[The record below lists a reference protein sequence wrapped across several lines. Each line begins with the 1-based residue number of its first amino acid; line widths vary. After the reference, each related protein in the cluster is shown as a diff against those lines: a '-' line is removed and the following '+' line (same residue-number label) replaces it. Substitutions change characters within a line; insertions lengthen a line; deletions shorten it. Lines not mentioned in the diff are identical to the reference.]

1 MTRSV
6 RQKCEKE
13 TRESDLSDEPE
24 MENLECLKLDD
35 DGIVDWTRLP
45 DDAVIDV
52 FTRLSYRDRA
62 NMSSACKSWRS
73 VGSSSCLWRSL
84 DLRAH
89 RCEGELM
96 ECLASR
102 CSNLQKLRFRGSA
115 NTDSL
120 VSIRANNLKE
130 LSGDFCKVLSDSTLT
145 LIVTYYKLLE
155 SIQLG
160 PDNCEMITS
169 DGLYSIAIYCPNLK
183 KLRLSG
189 ISDVSYQA
197 IRALADRCPNLHDI
211 GFIDCLNI
219 STASLANVV
228 QLRFLSVAGT
238 TDIDWDSAGENWTN
252 LPYLEGLDVSRTD
265 VDPENFTR
273 LVESIDSLKV
283 VCTFNCPVL
292 EEDPAVYKSHGKMML
307 GFSNDTF
314 KVLSSMFPD
323 TKSEQAV
330 FSDWRSGSNKNDAN
344 LDILMMWVEW
354 ILSHAL
360 LCIAEANLTGLD
372 QFWLDQGADLLL
384 TLLQSSQADVQEW
397 AATGLATFAV
407 VNDISI
413 KVDAGRV
420 KAVRKGGGVQ
430 LLLRLARSLNE
441 GLQLEATK
449 AISNLST
456 NPAFARS
463 VAGEGG
469 ITVLAS
475 LAKSTNR
482 FVAEEAAGGLWNL
495 SAGDKHMGAIF
506 DAGAI
511 KSLVDLII
519 KWPRGGHRVLER
531 AAGALANLA
540 ADEKYSM
547 EVAAVGGISAV
558 VTLACT
564 CKHRG
569 VQEQATRALA
579 NLTGH
584 GDSNTNIVMAGQED
598 RVIDVLILLIRSQ
611 HDAVRQEAATA
622 LWHLSGDARNRER
635 IALAGG
641 VVALV
646 ALAQSC
652 VYASPRLQEGAAGA
666 LWALS
671 VSEANSI
678 AIGREGGITALIA
691 LAQSP
696 SENVHEIAAG
706 ALSSLVFNPE
716 NALRLVE
723 DGGIS
728 VLISRLSSISKLA
741 RFMAAIALAYIY
753 DGRKDE
759 LAPVGSS
766 TNGRSNR
773 IILCTAMTQIQKS
786 LLSFAHPLMSCSTAL
801 SATPAVVAQVTE
813 FARIPEVGQLRCSQ
827 AEIGRFVSMLRHQYR
842 QLKLCAA
849 FALLQF
855 TAPGGQH
862 ALHHVNLLQAS
873 GAARVLRVTAAA
885 KSAPLETRVFAKC
898 VLRNMEYLQTD
909 TST

>member
-73 VGSSSCLWRSL
+73 VGSSSCLWQSL

-89 RCEGELM
+89 RCKWELM
-96 ECLASR
+96 EGLASR

-160 PDNCEMITS
+160 PDSCEMITS

-219 STASLANVV
+219 STTSLASVV

-238 TDIDWDSAGENWTN
+238 TDIDWDSAGENWTS
-252 LPYLEGLDVSRTD
+252 LQYLEGLDVSRTD

-292 EEDPAVYKSHGKMML
+292 EEDPAVYNSHGKMML

-314 KVLSSMFPD
+314 KVLSSMFPG

-330 FSDWRSGSNKNDAN
+330 FSDWRNGSNKNDAN

-384 TLLQSSQADVQEW
+384 TLLQSSQDDVQEW

-441 GLQLEATK
+441 GLQLGATK

-495 SAGDKHMGAIF
+495 SAGDKH
-506 DAGAI
+506 
-511 KSLVDLII
+511 K
-519 KWPRGGHRVLER
+519 ER

-569 VQEQATRALA
+569 VQEQATRVLA

-584 GDSNTNIVMAGQED
+584 GDSNTNIVMVGQED
-598 RVIDVLILLIRSQ
+598 GVIDVLILLIRSQ
-611 HDAVRQEAATA
+611 HDAVRQEAAIA

-635 IALAGG
+635 IVLAGG
-641 VVALV
+641 VEALV

-652 VYASPRLQEGAAGA
+652 VYASPHLQEGAAGA

-696 SENVHEIAAG
+696 SE
-706 ALSSLVFNPE
+706 
-716 NALRLVE
+716 
-723 DGGIS
+723 
-728 VLISRLSSISKLA
+728 
-741 RFMAAIALAYIY
+741 
-753 DGRKDE
+753 
-759 LAPVGSS
+759 
-766 TNGRSNR
+766 
-773 IILCTAMTQIQKS
+773 
-786 LLSFAHPLMSCSTAL
+786 
-801 SATPAVVAQVTE
+801 
-813 FARIPEVGQLRCSQ
+813 
-827 AEIGRFVSMLRHQYR
+827 VSG
-842 QLKLCAA
+842 C
-849 FALLQF
+849 FCF
-855 TAPGGQH
+855 
-862 ALHHVNLLQAS
+862 
-873 GAARVLRVTAAA
+873 
-885 KSAPLETRVFAKC
+885 
-898 VLRNMEYLQTD
+898 
-909 TST
+909 

>member
-13 TRESDLSDEPE
+13 TRESDLSDQPE

-160 PDNCEMITS
+160 PDSCEMITS
-169 DGLYSIAIYCPNLK
+169 YG
-183 KLRLSG
+183 LSG

-238 TDIDWDSAGENWTN
+238 TDIDWDSAGENWTS

-430 LLLRLARSLNE
+430 LLLRDFKSFDESSFCKICGWR
-441 GLQLEATK
+441 
-449 AISNLST
+449 
-456 NPAFARS
+456 
-463 VAGEGG
+463 EGG

-482 FVAEEAAGGLWNL
+482 FVAEEAAGGLGIFLLGTSIWL
-495 SAGDKHMGAIF
+495 FGATF

-622 LWHLSGDARNRER
+622 LWHLSGDARNREW

-646 ALAQSC
+646 ALTQSC

-678 AIGREGGITALIA
+678 AIGREGGITALIT

-759 LAPVGSS
+759 RAPVGSS

-786 LLSFAHPLMSCSTAL
+786 VLSFAHPVMSCSTAL
-801 SATPAVVAQVTE
+801 SATPVVVAPSN
-813 FARIPEVGQLRCSQ
+813 RICPYSRSSQ

-873 GAARVLRVTAAA
+873 GAARAVA
-885 KSAPLETRVFAKC
+885 KLENFHRGVGSHRT
-898 VLRNMEYLQTD
+898 
-909 TST
+909 

>member
-13 TRESDLSDEPE
+13 TRESDLSDQPE

-62 NMSSACKSWRS
+62 NMSSACKSWRL
-73 VGSSSCLWRSL
+73 VGSSSCLWQSL

-89 RCEGELM
+89 RCEWELM
-96 ECLASR
+96 EGLASR

-120 VSIRANNLKE
+120 ISIGAENLKE
-130 LSGDFCKVLSDSTLT
+130 LSGDYCMVLSDSTLT
-145 LIVTYYKLLE
+145 AIVECYQLLE

-160 PDNCEMITS
+160 PDSCDMLTS
-169 DGLYSIAIYCPNLK
+169 EGIYSIAICCPNLK

-189 ISDVSYQA
+189 ISDVSYEA

-219 STASLANVV
+219 STTSLANVV

-238 TDIDWDSAGENWTN
+238 TDIDWDSAGENWTS

-265 VDPENFTR
+265 VDPENFMK
-273 LVESIDSLKV
+273 LVLSIDSLKL
-283 VCTFNCPVL
+283 VCAFNCPAL
-292 EEDPAVYKSHGKMML
+292 EEDPTVYNSHDKMTL

-323 TKSEQAV
+323 TKNEQAV
-330 FSDWRSGSNKNDAN
+330 FSDWRNGSNKNDAN
-344 LDILMMWVEW
+344 LDELMTWVEW
-354 ILSHAL
+354 ILSHVL
-360 LCIAEANLTGLD
+360 LRLAEDDLTGLD
-372 QFWLDQGADLLL
+372 QFWLYQGADLLL
-384 TLLQSSQADVQEW
+384 NLLQSSQDDVQEW

-407 VNDISI
+407 VNDVSI

-441 GLQLEATK
+441 GLQREATK
-449 AISNLST
+449 AIANLSA

-463 VAGEGG
+463 VYGEGG

-482 FVAEEAAGGLWNL
+482 FVAKEAAGGLWNL

-584 GDSNTNIVMAGQED
+584 GDSNTNTVMVGQED
-598 RVIDVLILLIRSQ
+598 GVIDVLILLIRSQ
-611 HDAVRQEAATA
+611 HEAVRQEAATA
-622 LWHLSGDARNRER
+622 LWHLSDDARNRER

-641 VVALV
+641 VEALV

-652 VYASPRLQEGAAGA
+652 VYASPRLQERAAGA

-696 SENVHEIAAG
+696 SENVHGTAVG

-723 DGGIS
+723 DGGIF

-741 RFMAAIALAYIY
+741 RFMAALALAYIY
-753 DGRKDE
+753 DGR
-759 LAPVGSS
+759 
-766 TNGRSNR
+766 
-773 IILCTAMTQIQKS
+773 
-786 LLSFAHPLMSCSTAL
+786 
-801 SATPAVVAQVTE
+801 
-813 FARIPEVGQLRCSQ
+813 
-827 AEIGRFVSMLRHQYR
+827 
-842 QLKLCAA
+842 
-849 FALLQF
+849 
-855 TAPGGQH
+855 
-862 ALHHVNLLQAS
+862 
-873 GAARVLRVTAAA
+873 
-885 KSAPLETRVFAKC
+885 
-898 VLRNMEYLQTD
+898 
-909 TST
+909 